1 MLYMT
6 NYQLGAKYIGEH
18 VMDARTGYGKIIY
31 KDGAEFEGYWKDGQ
45 LTDPIETTTS
55 SKLLKRLTIF
65 LYIFRRQKFS
75 QNITISTYRHNHY
88 DNRNDSFDNRD
99 DYRDTGFANLRY
111 DIAKF
116 S

>member
-1 MLYMT
+1 MT

-55 SKLLKRLTIF
+55 EIKINN
-65 LYIFRRQKFS
+65 
-75 QNITISTYRHNHY
+75 NISAC
-88 DNRNDSFDNRD
+88 F
-99 DYRDTGFANLRY
+99 
-111 DIAKF
+111 
-116 S
+116 